1 MDLTVFTVE
10 QENLIAIFDVSS
22 RAACVADIRAA
33 LPDFDEPELREIA
46 GTVLKTLENMT
57 DAEFSALS
65 FNPAYFNDD
74 DEINFPNKP

>member
-1 MDLTVFTVE
+1 MDLIVFTVE
-10 QENLIAIFDVSS
+10 HENLIAIFDVSN

-46 GTVLKTLENMT
+46 GNVLKILENIT
-57 DAEFSALS
+57 DAEFSVLS

-74 DEINFPNKP
+74 DETEV